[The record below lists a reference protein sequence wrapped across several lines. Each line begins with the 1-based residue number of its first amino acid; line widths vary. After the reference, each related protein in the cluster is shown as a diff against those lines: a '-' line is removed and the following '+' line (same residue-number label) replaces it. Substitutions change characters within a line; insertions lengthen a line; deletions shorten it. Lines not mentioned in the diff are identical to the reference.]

1 MKSKKIILTICIT
14 FIFVV
19 TIIALIILS
28 NLGAKVR
35 TGYLTDFNLNIK
47 RTLKL
52 NNLENIMTNYI
63 IDDKLDEESI
73 KNYFLTNENI
83 TNYVHQFRIRYYD
96 KIFRNNDIYG
106 VYPDLSN
113 LPDYMENA
121 EMEGAG
127 SPYGNFIYGKKML
140 EIEKIDNISYIL
152 KLKYNQFF
160 IYLILLIVIVLYYLI
175 NFNKKIRELLTC
187 NNITRLDLAIFIV
200 ISVFCFLSF
209 QQGDMFHTVAS
220 SFTYLNGHIFDF
232 YKYNTTL
239 EYIKLNNYMP
249 STYILFAIWNFPI
262 KLLFS
267 MDGSN
272 IGLGIIWYNKIL
284 TSLFYVASAIVIY
297 KICKV
302 IAFDDKKSKI
312 TSFLW
317 LTTPIAMFSQFIFG
331 QYDIFTVFFTLLG
344 VYFYFKNDDFKF
356 ALFFSIALTFKYFP
370 AFVFIILLIYREKNI
385 IKIIKQCTIFI
396 IPFAI
401 ELLIYISDFAFREGV
416 FGFRANSFIFG
427 LTLKTEYGMN
437 IKIFLMFWIFIC
449 GYTYFNEVKNKS
461 ENEKYIFYY
470 LSLVS
475 FMLFGLS
482 YWHPQWV
489 IFITPFLVFGTVINK
504 KSDIFILLD
513 IFLML
518 FFISFTVNIYVGGLD
533 ARLLSRGIFSSIL
546 LDIDIRD
553 FHLYMRDIFIDSN
566 SISYTFFSGLLL
578 LNALFKHPKYD
589 FDNINEDISDAMP
602 YIRLRLVIGIMIFII
617 PCFISA
623 LS

>member
-35 TGYLTDFNLNIK
+35 TGYLTDFNLNVE

-52 NNLENIMTNYI
+52 NNLENMITNYI

-73 KNYFLTNENI
+73 KNYIFTNENI

-96 KIFRNNDIYG
+96 KIFRNSDIYG

-113 LPDYMENA
+113 LPDYMKNA
-121 EMEGAG
+121 EMEYGG
-127 SPYGNFIYGKKML
+127 SPFGNFTYDKRIL
-140 EIEKIDNISYIL
+140 NIEKIDNISYIL
-152 KLKYNQFF
+152 KLKY
-160 IYLILLIVIVLYYLI
+160 YLVFVVIILLASFILYYLI
-175 NFNKKIRELLTC
+175 EHCKKFRELLTC
-187 NNITRLDLAIFIV
+187 NNITRLDWGIFIF
-200 ISVFCFLSF
+200 ISIFCFLSF
-209 QQGDMFHTVAS
+209 NQFYDMRHTVAS

-249 STYILFAIWNFPI
+249 SSYILFAIWNFPL

-272 IGLGIIWYNKIL
+272 IGFGVIYYNKIF
-284 TSLFYVASAIVIY
+284 TTLFYIACAIIMY
-297 KICKV
+297 KICKT
-302 IAFDDKKSKI
+302 IGFDDKKSKI

-317 LTTPIAMFSQFIFG
+317 LTTPLAIYSQFIFG
-331 QYDIFTVFFTLLG
+331 QYDIFMVFFTLLG

-356 ALFFSIALTFKYFP
+356 VLFFSIALTFKYFP
-370 AFVFIILLIYREKNI
+370 AFVFIILLIYREKNVF
-385 IKIIKQCTIFI
+385 KIIKQCVIFV

-401 ELLIYISDFAFREGV
+401 ELLIYISDSAFREGV
-416 FGFRANSFIFG
+416 FGFGAILYIFHF
-427 LTLKTEYGMN
+427 TIN
-437 IKIFLMFWIFIC
+437 DIKIFLMFWIFTC
-449 GYTYFNEVKNKS
+449 GYVYFNEIKNKS

-482 YWHPQWV
+482 VWHPMWI

-504 KSDIFILLD
+504 KYNIFMILD

-518 FFISFTVNIYVGGLD
+518 FFTCHVVNIFPKYLD
-533 ARLLSRGIFSSIL
+533 AYLLSNGIFNSIL
-546 LDIDIRD
+546 DVKNNSSL
-553 FHLYMRDIFIDSN
+553 LMKSIFKDSN
-566 SISYTFFSGLLL
+566 WLAYTFFSGLLL
-578 LNALFKHPKYD
+578 LNAIFKHPKYD
-589 FDNINEDISDAMP
+589 FDNIDEDISDAMP
-602 YIRLRLVIGIMIFII
+602 FIRLRLVIGIMIFII
-617 PCFISA
+617 PCFMAA